1 MACFKKKHW
10 IKIKIL
16 LHIKCI
22 FNEFLKHLFFALF
35 TDALM
40 TEKSSGL
47 ELETSGDGEHPG
59 HYASTMDLT

>member
-1 MACFKKKHW
+1 
-10 IKIKIL
+10 
-16 LHIKCI
+16 
-22 FNEFLKHLFFALF
+22 
-35 TDALM
+35 M